1 MPELAELRDF
11 TSAHVELTPQ
21 NLRSALLASGSIPMV
36 MEAVRDI
43 PGAAPGVYRD
53 GGLLDYH
60 LDLPYTA
67 PGVILYPHFIDRVV
81 PGWFDKTIPWR
92 KHNAE
97 QLRDVL
103 LLAPSPEYL
112 ERLPHRKLPDRKDF
126 NRYVYDN
133 DGREAYWRKAMSESQ
148 RLGDEFLELADSG
161 RLIDRIK
168 PL

>member
-1 MPELAELRDF
+1 M
-11 TSAHVELTPQ
+11 
-21 NLRSALLASGSIPMV
+21 
-36 MEAVRDI
+36 
-43 PGAAPGVYRD
+43 
-53 GGLLDYH
+53 
-60 LDLPYTA
+60 
-67 PGVILYPHFIDRVV
+67 ILYPHFIDRVV

-161 RLIDRIK
+161 RLIERIK